1 MTDWK
6 RSLGQGSPAD
16 KVERRTLAA
25 SNASY
30 ISPEDARAYAESLLQ
45 GALYGRK
52 AYSPEGLRKP
62 LGRLSKEPW
71 SDEAFTPGPRVGLS
85 GLQRNLEDAKT
96 ELKRLLPKV
105 SNHDGVSALNGI
117 ISSIQATQDRLDD
130 DERKRVY
137 EEPYKSEPQLR
148 GEEGSPWDNPNR
160 MRPIS
165 LREALSKWVE

>member
-6 RSLGQGSPAD
+6 RSLGQGAPAG
-16 KVERRTLAA
+16 KIERRALAA

-71 SDEAFTPGPRVGLS
+71 SDDAYAPGPRVGLS

-105 SNHDGVSALNGI
+105 SNVDGISALNGI

-137 EEPYKSEPQLR
+137 EEPYKGEPRLR
-148 GEEGSPWDNPNR
+148 GEEGSPSDNPNR
-160 MRPIS
+160 MHPIS
-165 LREALSKWVE
+165 LREALSNWIE